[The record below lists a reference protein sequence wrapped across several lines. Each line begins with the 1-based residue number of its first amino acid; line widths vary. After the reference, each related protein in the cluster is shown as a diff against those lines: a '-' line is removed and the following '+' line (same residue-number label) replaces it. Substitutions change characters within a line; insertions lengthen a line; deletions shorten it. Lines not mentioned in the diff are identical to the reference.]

1 MRASATCTG
10 AALEPWEGKAVIFDA
25 GVLGRTLRVEVR
37 AQAGGVGRY
46 TVSLDGRRLEVD
58 LAASG
63 SAFLSLLLEG
73 KSYEVGL
80 ERREGGYNVVLGDRV
95 VAVDLAPAARGSSVA
110 KKPASGPLRLTAPM
124 PGKLVRVLVAAGDVV
139 AAGQGLVVMEA
150 MKMENEL
157 RSPRAGRVREIPVRE
172 GQVVEAGA
180 LLVLV
185 E

>member
-1 MRASATCTG
+1 
-10 AALEPWEGKAVIFDA
+10 VIFDA
-25 GVLGRTLRVEVR
+25 SALGRTLRVEVR
-37 AQAGGVGRY
+37 GQDGRY
-46 TVSLDGRRLEVD
+46 TVSLDGRRFDVD
-58 LAASG
+58 LEASG
-63 SAFLSLLLEG
+63 NALFSLLLEG

-80 ERREGGYNVVLGDRV
+80 ERREGGYSVVLGESV
-95 VAVDLAPAARGSSVA
+95 VAVDLAPAARGASVA
-110 KKPASGPLRLTAPM
+110 KKPAAGPLRLTAPM
-124 PGKLVRVLVAAGDVV
+124 PGKLVRVLVATGDVV

-157 RSPRAGRVREIPVRE
+157 RSPRAGRIQEIPVRE